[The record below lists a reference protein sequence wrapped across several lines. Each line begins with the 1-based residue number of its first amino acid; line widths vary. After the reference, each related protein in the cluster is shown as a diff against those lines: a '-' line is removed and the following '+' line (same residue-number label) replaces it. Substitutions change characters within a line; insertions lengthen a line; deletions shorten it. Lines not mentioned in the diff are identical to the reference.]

1 MNYKIWL
8 QTFLMLPLNV
18 ILPPFFGH
26 TPQRGRPSGV
36 LIMNY
41 KAGDFEFD
49 QLFGQSHISAQ
60 LAITNLPALCS
71 VGLAF
76 FKSWVVI
83 VIFYSAPSE

>member
-1 MNYKIWL
+1 M
-8 QTFLMLPLNV
+8 
-18 ILPPFFGH
+18 
-26 TPQRGRPSGV
+26 

-76 FKSWVVI
+76 FNSWVVI
-83 VIFYSAPSE
+83 VIFYSEPSG